1 MKSAAKTRSER
12 RDDRTRPGLHPES
25 QPDRNMQGSLT
36 PLSVLGPQADDERH
50 RIREQFEAGAGAR
63 ATLRSLCDL
72 ADNNIRQI
80 FGEVLRVHNTPASSL
95 SLLALGG
102 YGRRLL
108 FPYSDLDILFLF
120 GNDRAE
126 EEFRPLIADFART
139 LWDLGF
145 RVSSAGRT
153 VEECK
158 RIEEDNAEFHLAL
171 LDRRFLEGDQDLFE
185 RLDKRVLPSSQ
196 KAARPFLLNQLHKLT
211 KERLTRYGNTIFHL
225 EPNVKDA
232 PGGLRD
238 YQAAVWLRQIGG
250 EKREPLSSSA
260 AEEELA
266 SGAVDFLSAIRCFLH
281 YRNTRNDNTLTYEL
295 QASAAERS
303 LGVTDRTPRDAAEW
317 MRLYFRHARTLN
329 RQLLRYLEE
338 RAVLPQT
345 LRQRFFSVARSAKSQ
360 PGNGKPFAVRDGLFE
375 VLDAKELSDRA
386 VLFTLFIEAARSG
399 IALSRRT
406 ERSIAY
412 IMMHPE
418 LPAKNVSV
426 TWTMLREILVADYPG
441 VALRPLQRLGLL
453 IEILPEFAR
462 IDSLVVRDF
471 YHRYTVDE
479 HTLRTIEHLQELS
492 ESTDARAAHFKEL
505 WKTAERRDLLIL
517 ALLLHDVGKGM
528 TVENHVTGSLEALDS
543 AATRFALSSE
553 EKEEVHFL
561 IEHHLDMSATV
572 QRRDIF
578 DPATV
583 SAFAATVGN
592 QERLQRLC
600 LLTYADIHAVNP
612 EALTPWKA
620 EMLWQLYVATSNHF
634 SRTLDTDRLH
644 AHDELSLLAQVRA
657 LTTGASTSEIE
668 RFLEGF
674 PRRYLAVHSAAEIA
688 EHFALYQKLA
698 TQPVQTELQVRQ
710 HAFSLT
716 LLTADR
722 PALFATISGVLA
734 GWGMNINKADAFA
747 NSAGNVLDTFHFSD
761 LHRTLELNPSEKER
775 FVQSLK
781 DVVIGKAPLEPL
793 LSGRDSASRAR
804 PPKVSVETR
813 TGFDDSSSDHS
824 TLLEIVAQ
832 DRPGLLYDIGST
844 LARLG
849 CNIEVALIDTEGQ
862 KAIDVFYLT
871 DQSKKLSAEKQQSLR
886 EALQSGLV

>member
-1 MKSAAKTRSER
+1 
-12 RDDRTRPGLHPES
+12 
-25 QPDRNMQGSLT
+25 MQGSLT

-50 RIREQFEAGAGAR
+50 RIRKQFEAGAGAR
-63 ATLRSLCDL
+63 ETVRALCEL

-80 FGEVLRVHNTPASSL
+80 FGEVLRIHNAPSSGL
-95 SLLALGG
+95 TLLALGG

-120 GNDRAE
+120 GSDKAE

-139 LWDLGF
+139 LWDLSF

-171 LDRRFLEGDQDLFE
+171 LDRRFLVGDAELFE
-185 RLDKRVLPSSQ
+185 KLDKRVLPASE
-196 KAARPFLLNQLHKLT
+196 KAARPFLLTQLHKLT
-211 KERLTRYGNTIFHL
+211 KERLARYGNTIFHL

-281 YRNTRNDNTLTYEL
+281 YSNARNDNTLTYEL
-295 QASAAERS
+295 QAGAAERS
-303 LGVTDRTPRDAAEW
+303 LGVTDGLPRDAAEW

-329 RQLLRYLEE
+329 RQLLRYLEVK
-338 RAVLPQT
+338 APAHQT
-345 LRQRFFSVARSAKSQ
+345 FRQRLFNAARASKSE
-360 PGNGKPFAVRDGLFE
+360 PGNGKPFAVRDGRFE
-375 VLDAKELSDRA
+375 LLDAKEICDRA
-386 VLFTLFIEAARSG
+386 VLFSLFTEAARAG
-399 IALSRRT
+399 VPLSLRA

-412 IMMHPE
+412 IMKHPE
-418 LPAKNVSV
+418 LPVKNAEV
-426 TWTMLREILVADYPG
+426 TWATLREILSADYPG

-453 IEILPEFAR
+453 TEILPEFAR

-479 HTLRTIEHLQELS
+479 HTLRTIEHLQELT
-492 ESTDARAAHFKEL
+492 ESADARGVHFKEL

-528 TVENHVTGSLEALDS
+528 AVENHVTGSLEALES
-543 AATRFALSSE
+543 ATERLALSPD
-553 EKEEVHFL
+553 EKDEVRFL
-561 IEHHLDMSATV
+561 IERHLDMSATV

-583 SAFAATVGN
+583 SAFATTVGN

-644 AHDELSLLAQVRA
+644 AHDEVSLLEQVRA
-657 LTTGASTSEIE
+657 QTSGASTEEIE

-688 EHFALYQKLA
+688 AHFALYRKLGA
-698 TQPVQTELQVRQ
+698 QPVQTELQVRR

-722 PALFATISGVLA
+722 PALFATISGALA
-734 GWGMNINKADAFA
+734 GWGMNIIKADAFA
-747 NSAGNVLDTFHFSD
+747 NAAGIVLDTFHFSD
-761 LHRTLELNPSEKER
+761 LHRTLELNPTETDR
-775 FVQSLK
+775 FLKSLK
-781 DVVIGKAPLEPL
+781 DVVNGKAPLEPL
-793 LSGRDSASRAR
+793 LRGRESASRAR
-804 PPKVSVETR
+804 PPKVAIDTR
-813 TGFDDSSSDHS
+813 TGFDDSSSEHS

-871 DQSKKLSAEKQQSLR
+871 EQAKKLSAEKQQSLC
-886 EALQSGLV
+886 EALQSALR

>member
-1 MKSAAKTRSER
+1 
-12 RDDRTRPGLHPES
+12 
-25 QPDRNMQGSLT
+25 MQGSLT
-36 PLSVLGPQADDERH
+36 PLSVLGPQADDERQ
-50 RIREQFEAGAGAR
+50 RIREQFAAGAGAR
-63 ATLRSLCDL
+63 ETLRALCAL

-80 FGEVLRVHNTPASSL
+80 FGEVLRVHNTPASGL
-95 SLLALGG
+95 CLLALGG
-102 YGRRLL
+102 YGRKML

-120 GNDRAE
+120 GSDKAE
-126 EEFRPLIADFART
+126 DEFRPLIADFART

-171 LDRRFLEGDQDLFE
+171 LDRRFLAGDADLFE
-185 RLDKRVLPSSQ
+185 KLDKRVLPGSE
-196 KAARPFLLNQLHKLT
+196 KTARPFLLTQLHKLT
-211 KERLTRYGNTIFHL
+211 AERLTRYGNTIFHL

-238 YQAAVWLRQIGG
+238 YQAGVWLRQIGG

-281 YRNTRNDNTLTYEL
+281 YSNARNDNTLTYEL
-295 QASAAERS
+295 QAGAAERS
-303 LGVTDRTPRDAAEW
+303 LGVTDGLPRDAAEW

-329 RQLLRYLEE
+329 RQLLRYLEQK
-338 RAVLPQT
+338 APTPQT
-345 LRQRFFSVARSAKSQ
+345 FRQRLFNAARSAKSE
-360 PGNGKPFAVRDGLFE
+360 PGNGKPFAVRDGRFE
-375 VLDAKELSDRA
+375 LLDAREICDRR
-386 VLFTLFIEAARSG
+386 VLFSLFTEAARAG
-399 IALSRRT
+399 VPLSRRA

-412 IMMHPE
+412 IMKHPE
-418 LPAKNVSV
+418 LPVKNADL
-426 TWTMLREILVADYPG
+426 TWATLREILGADYPG

-453 IEILPEFAR
+453 TEILPEFAR

-479 HTLRTIEHLQELS
+479 HTLRTIEHLQELTD
-492 ESTDARAAHFKEL
+492 STDARGVHFKEL

-528 TVENHVTGSLEALDS
+528 AVENHVTGSLEALES
-543 AATRFALSSE
+543 AAARLVLSPDE
-553 EKEEVHFL
+553 TEEVQFL

-583 SAFAATVGN
+583 SAFAATAGN

-644 AHDELSLLAQVRA
+644 AHDEVSLLEQVRA
-657 LTTGASTSEIE
+657 QTGGARTEEIE

-688 EHFALYQKLA
+688 AHFALFEKLGE
-698 TQPVQTELQVRQ
+698 QPVQTELQVRR
-710 HAFSLT
+710 HAFSFT

-734 GWGMNINKADAFA
+734 GWGMNIIKADAFA
-747 NSAGNVLDTFHFSD
+747 NAAGIVLDTFHFSD
-761 LHRTLELNPSEKER
+761 LHRTLELNPTEIDR
-775 FVQSLK
+775 FLKSLK
-781 DVVIGKAPLEPL
+781 DVVNGKSPLEPL
-793 LSGRDSASRAR
+793 LSGRESASRAR
-804 PPKVSVETR
+804 LPKVAIETR
-813 TGFDDSSSDHS
+813 IGFDDGSSEHS

-871 DQSKKLSAEKQQSLR
+871 EQAKKLGTEKQDLLRASLQQ
-886 EALQSGLV
+886 ALA

>member
-1 MKSAAKTRSER
+1 
-12 RDDRTRPGLHPES
+12 
-25 QPDRNMQGSLT
+25 MQGSLT
-36 PLSVLGPQADDERH
+36 PLSVLGPQADDERK
-50 RIREQFEAGAGAR
+50 RIREQFEAGVGAGE
-63 ATLRSLCDL
+63 TLRSLCEL

-80 FGEVLRVHNTPASSL
+80 FGEVLRVHNTPSSGL
-95 SLLALGG
+95 CLLALGG

-108 FPYSDLDILFLF
+108 FPHSDLDILFLF
-120 GNDRAE
+120 GSDRVE
-126 EEFRPLIADFART
+126 EDFRPLIADFART

-158 RIEEDNAEFHLAL
+158 RVEEDNAEFHLAL
-171 LDRRFLEGDQDLFE
+171 LDRRFLAGDQDLFE
-185 RLDKRVLPSSQ
+185 RLDKRVLPGSE
-196 KAARPFLLNQLHKLT
+196 KAARPFLLTQLHKLT
-211 KERLTRYGNTIFHL
+211 KERLARYGNTIFHL

-238 YQAAVWLRQIGG
+238 YQAAVWLRQIGD

-281 YRNTRNDNTLTYEL
+281 YRNARNDNTLTYEL
-295 QASAAERS
+295 QAAAAERS
-303 LGVTDRTPRDAAEW
+303 LGVTDRLPREAAEW

-329 RQLLRYLEE
+329 RQLLRYLEQ

-345 LRQRFFSVARSAKSQ
+345 LRQRIFSAARSARSE
-360 PGNGKPFAVRDGLFE
+360 PGNGKPFVVRDGLFE
-375 VLDAKELSDRA
+375 LLDVKQLSDRA
-386 VLFTLFIEAARSG
+386 VLFTLFTEAARTG

-412 IMMHPE
+412 VMMHPE
-418 LPAKNVSV
+418 LPAKNVSIS
-426 TWTMLREILVADYPG
+426 WTMLREILAADYPG

-453 IEILPEFAR
+453 TEILPEFGR

-479 HTLRTIEHLQELS
+479 HTLRTIEHLQELG
-492 ESTDARAAHFKEL
+492 ESTDARATHFKEL
-505 WKTAERRDLLIL
+505 WKTGERRDLLIL
-517 ALLLHDVGKGM
+517 ALLLHDVGKAM
-528 TVENHVTGSLEALDS
+528 AVENHVTGSLEALES
-543 AATRFALSSE
+543 AAKRLRLSADE
-553 EKEEVHFL
+553 RDEVHFL

-583 SAFAATVGN
+583 AAFATTVGN
-592 QERLQRLC
+592 QERLQRLS

-620 EMLWQLYVATSNHF
+620 EMLWQLYAATSNHF

-644 AHDELSLLAQVRA
+644 AHDELSLLEQVRA
-657 LTTGASTSEIE
+657 LTAGASMVEIE

-688 EHFALYQKLA
+688 AHFALHQKLA
-698 TQPVQTELQVRQ
+698 DQPVQTELQVRR

-747 NSAGNVLDTFHFSD
+747 NAAGNVLDTFHFSD
-761 LHRTLELNPSEKER
+761 LHRTLELNPTEIDR
-775 FVQSLK
+775 FLQSLR
-781 DVVIGKAPLEPL
+781 DVVSGKAALEPL
-793 LSGRDSASRAR
+793 LSGRESASRAR

-813 TGFDDSSSDHS
+813 IGFDDTSSDHS

-832 DRPGLLYDIGST
+832 DRPGLLYDLGAT

-886 EALQSGLV
+886 DALRSALV

>member
-1 MKSAAKTRSER
+1 
-12 RDDRTRPGLHPES
+12 
-25 QPDRNMQGSLT
+25 MQGSLT

-63 ATLRSLCDL
+63 ETVRALCEL
-72 ADNNIRQI
+72 ADNSIRQI
-80 FGEVLRVHNTPASSL
+80 FGEVLCVHNAPSSGL
-95 SLLALGG
+95 TLLALGG

-120 GNDRAE
+120 GSDKAE

-139 LWDLGF
+139 LWDLSF

-171 LDRRFLEGDQDLFE
+171 LDRRFLAGDAELFE
-185 RLDKRVLPSSQ
+185 KLDKRVLPASE
-196 KAARPFLLNQLHKLT
+196 KAARPFLLTQLHKLT
-211 KERLTRYGNTIFHL
+211 KERLARYGNTIFHL

-250 EKREPLSSSA
+250 ERREPLSSSA
-260 AEEELA
+260 AEDEPA

-281 YRNTRNDNTLTYEL
+281 YSNARNDNTLTYEL
-295 QASAAERS
+295 QAGAAERS
-303 LGVTDRTPRDAAEW
+303 LGVTDGLSRDAAEW

-329 RQLLRYLEE
+329 RQLLRYLEQK
-338 RAVLPQT
+338 APAHQT
-345 LRQRFFSVARSAKSQ
+345 FRQRLFNAARVSKSE
-360 PGNGKPFAVRDGLFE
+360 PGNGKPFAVRDGRFE
-375 VLDAKELSDRA
+375 LLDAKEICDRA
-386 VLFTLFIEAARSG
+386 VLFSLFTEAARAG
-399 IALSRRT
+399 VPLSLRT
-406 ERSIAY
+406 ERGIAY
-412 IMMHPE
+412 IMKHPE
-418 LPAKNVSV
+418 LPVKNAEV
-426 TWTMLREILVADYPG
+426 TWATLREILSADYPG

-453 IEILPEFAR
+453 TEILPEFAR

-479 HTLRTIEHLQELS
+479 HTLRTIEHLQELT
-492 ESTDARAAHFKEL
+492 ESADARGVHFKEL

-528 TVENHVTGSLEALDS
+528 AVENHVKGSLEALES
-543 AATRFALSSE
+543 AGARLALAPD
-553 EKEEVHFL
+553 EKDEVEFL
-561 IEHHLDMSATV
+561 IKHHLDMSATV

-644 AHDELSLLAQVRA
+644 AHDEVSLLEQVRA
-657 LTTGASTSEIE
+657 QTSGASTEEIE

-688 EHFALYQKLA
+688 AHFALYRKLGA
-698 TQPVQTELQVRQ
+698 QPVQTELQVRR

-722 PALFATISGVLA
+722 PALFATISGALA
-734 GWGMNINKADAFA
+734 GWGMNIIKADAFA
-747 NSAGNVLDTFHFSD
+747 NAAGIVLDTFHFSD
-761 LHRTLELNPSEKER
+761 LHRTLELNPTETDR
-775 FVQSLK
+775 FLKSLK
-781 DVVIGKAPLEPL
+781 DVVNGKTPLEPL
-793 LSGRDSASRAR
+793 LRGRESASRAR
-804 PPKVSVETR
+804 PPKVAIETR
-813 TGFDDSSSDHS
+813 TGFDDSSSEHS

-871 DQSKKLSAEKQQSLR
+871 EQSKKLRAEKQELLR
-886 EALQSGLV
+886 AALQGAIS